1 MTTELLDAHSS
12 TPATEPLALKLN
24 EGLGPLPERDDLGWH
39 ALNYRTA
46 HTLHAEAMWQELLA
60 CVERRVAA
68 ERERCAQICRDH
80 AADKH
85 PPFKAHE
92 DRYMDGWLDAA
103 NECEWA
109 IHGPNVRAKRAATAG
124 RQARA
129 GEDVPRTARPGLVAC
144 RWRSA

>member
-1 MTTELLDAHSS
+1 MTTELPDTHNT

-46 HTLHAEAMWQELLA
+46 HTPHAEAMWQELLA
-60 CVERRVAA
+60 CVERRVTA
-68 ERERCAQICRDH
+68 ERERCARICRDH

-109 IHGPNVRAKRAATAG
+109 IQGPNVGVEPPKVGSNDGLGVCPIDATN
-124 RQARA
+124 
-129 GEDVPRTARPGLVAC
+129 
-144 RWRSA
+144 